1 MTDAGAAANNDKKK
15 VIFKNCASFT
25 DCISKIKNTQIDNA
39 KDLDD
44 FMPLY
49 NLIEYDDN
57 DSKTSGSLWEYYR
70 DEPALT
76 DAGFI
81 NNFRTN
87 SASFNI

>member
-1 MTDAGAAANNDKKK
+1 MADAGAAANNDKKM

-25 DCISKIKNTQIDNA
+25 DWISKIKNTNIDNA

-49 NLIEYDDN
+49 NLIEYNDN
-57 DSKTSGSLWEYYR
+57 DSKTSGSLWQYYR

-76 DAGFI
+76 DACII
-81 NNFRTN
+81 NNFPTN
-87 SASFNI
+87 SVSFNI